1 MMSAQ
6 ARAARPEAGYALVA
20 LLAAIT
26 VMMIAM
32 TAALPSWRYVMKNE
46 REEEL
51 LFRGE
56 QISKGI
62 ERCQAKMK
70 IVPTSIDMLLK
81 NKCLRK
87 AYKDPMTADGKWRLL
102 PPGGVLPGQGAG
114 QGTRPLGASPAPSP
128 SPTPATSG
136 SRLGGSGGNA
146 VGPFTGVASRST
158 EKSLRVFVG
167 PGQGAGDQYDK
178 WFFIAGM
185 PFTIGKSQVPGL
197 GAPGLPGQN
206 QEKRTRPPDST
217 PK

>member
-1 MMSAQ
+1 MTCAPE
-6 ARAARPEAGYALVA
+6 RDVCREAGYALVA

-32 TAALPSWRYVMKNE
+32 AAALPSWRYVMKNE

-56 QISKGI
+56 QIAKGI

-102 PPGGVLPGQGAG
+102 PPGGVLPAQGAG
-114 QGTRPLGASPAPSP
+114 QGTRPLGSASPSP
-128 SPTPATSG
+128 SPTPAISG

-146 VGPFTGVASRST
+146 IGPFTGVVSRSK
-158 EKSLRVFVG
+158 EKSLRLFVG
-167 PGQGAGDQYDK
+167 PGQGPGDEYDK
-178 WFFIAGM
+178 WFFIAGTQ
-185 PFTIGKSQVPGL
+185 FTIGKSQIPNL
-197 GAPGLPGQN
+197 GGPPRPGQSPQN
-206 QEKRTRPPDST
+206 PTTPPDST